1 MLIMINNYLITFKL
15 KKKKTVQRFTTLH
28 INVYIFKQMQETNQM
43 SETCFTD

>member
-1 MLIMINNYLITFKL
+1 MLIMINNYLITFKF
-15 KKKKTVQRFTTLH
+15 KKKSVQRFTTLL